1 MSRKPECDYDIVV
14 AGGGAGGVGAAL
26 GAALEGADV
35 LLVEKYGFLGG
46 AATTSNVLAYCGF
59 FQQGETPI
67 KAVGGVA
74 DLVLDELCS
83 LGLDCNPF
91 CFPTTL
97 NWIINLLRLR
107 AWTAADGS
115 PQRRSWM
122 QQAMRTSRCWQG
134 WSVGSAMIMATC
146 KPFLPLFALVVATS
160 LCLSIAMQ

>member
-1 MSRKPECDYDIVV
+1 MARVSRKPECDYDIVV

-74 DLVLDELCS
+74 DLVL
-83 LGLDCNPF
+83 
-91 CFPTTL
+91 
-97 NWIINLLRLR
+97 
-107 AWTAADGS
+107 
-115 PQRRSWM
+115 
-122 QQAMRTSRCWQG
+122 
-134 WSVGSAMIMATC
+134 
-146 KPFLPLFALVVATS
+146 
-160 LCLSIAMQ
+160 